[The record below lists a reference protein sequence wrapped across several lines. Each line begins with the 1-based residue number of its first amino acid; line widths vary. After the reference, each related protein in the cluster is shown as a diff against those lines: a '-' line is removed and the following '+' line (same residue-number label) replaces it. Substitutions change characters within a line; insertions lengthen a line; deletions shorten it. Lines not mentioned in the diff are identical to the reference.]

1 MTVCDGSGEVIDR
14 APLTLRSDAQ
24 PLVARRLWAH
34 ESPKAHASAA
44 WSNTHVRSCARTHT
58 RAYAHAHASN
68 VLSTSLPLDVHH
80 TACQIGYTVHGA
92 TCSLWCCRTR
102 IAPPRC
108 LSIYSP
114 APTTRPTSAVSRA
127 ATHATRN
134 PRRHSAFAPLFI
146 VSVTTALVCKVL
158 VLSLLLVCFI

>member
-1 MTVCDGSGEVIDR
+1 MRSHSWLGGCGRTNRRKHTLPLRGVI
-14 APLTLRSDAQ
+14 
-24 PLVARRLWAH
+24 
-34 ESPKAHASAA
+34 
-44 WSNTHVRSCARTHT
+44 RTCV
-58 RAYAHAHASN
+58 HAHARTRAPTRTRTHPMCCLPRC
-68 VLSTSLPLDVHH
+68 LSMYIIHH

-92 TCSLWCCRTR
+92 TCNLWCCRTR

-146 VSVTTALVCKVL
+146 VSECCDCACLLQVL